1 MYKKKEISLLIVTL
15 AFSYIICM
23 AFTHSIIPPGLAYG
37 QNSGAVEVKIAK
49 GSSDPNNGQF
59 FVPSEVSVSKG
70 GQVIWTNDDN
80 AVHTVVQGSPSKDSS
95 SSQPQFSSD
104 LIQAGDKF
112 QHTFTDSGTI
122 DYYCTLHPWM
132 TGKVTV
138 S

>member
-1 MYKKKEISLLIVTL
+1 MYKKKEISLFIVTL
-15 AFSYIICM
+15 AFLNVVSMASTHLIILPD
-23 AFTHSIIPPGLAYG
+23 SAYA

-59 FVPSEVSVSKG
+59 FVPSEVSVSTG
-70 GQVIWTNDDN
+70 GQVTWTNEDN
-80 AVHTVVQGSPSKDSS
+80 AVHTVVQGSPSEASS
-95 SSQPQFSSD
+95 SSQPQFDSG

-132 TGKVTV
+132 TGKVAV